1 MELKTRIKLFDSS
14 NKKTNNNDQPSSRD
28 ESISNVLGYYSPTG
42 FKTLSALELDFKD
55 SVQAKLLDILDLS
68 LISSIETKEAKKHI
82 KSVAQKII
90 DEEPISI
97 NSQSRIQIIS
107 EIEND
112 ILGLGPLELL
122 LYDPTI
128 SDILIN
134 GYKKVYVERFGK
146 LQLTPITFNSDN
158 HLMKI
163 INRIVSKVGRRIDKS
178 SPMVD
183 ARLQDG
189 SRVNAIIPPL
199 SIDGPSL
206 SIRLFSV
213 DKMHLDD
220 LVERNAL
227 TSFMAEFLKV
237 SAKSKVNILI
247 SGGTGSG
254 KTTLLNAI
262 SNYIPNDERI
272 ITLEDSAELQLQLP
286 HVLRLETRPEN
297 IEGKGEVSLRDLVR
311 NSLRMRPDRIVI
323 GEVRSSEAFDMLQA
337 MNSGHEGSFTTVHAN
352 SPRDALSRL
361 ESMVSMAGV
370 EIPAKTI
377 RKQIASAIHLIIQLS
392 RLEDGSRKIMSIQE
406 VVGMEGDII
415 TLSEIFKF
423 TRHGVS
429 EEGVV
434 EGEFY
439 STGLLPKCLSNFQQ
453 RGNHLELSLFNSHIA
468 KV

>member
-1 MELKTRIKLFDSS
+1 
-14 NKKTNNNDQPSSRD
+14 
-28 ESISNVLGYYSPTG
+28 
-42 FKTLSALELDFKD
+42 
-55 SVQAKLLDILDLS
+55 
-68 LISSIETKEAKKHI
+68 
-82 KSVAQKII
+82 
-90 DEEPISI
+90 
-97 NSQSRIQIIS
+97 
-107 EIEND
+107 
-112 ILGLGPLELL
+112 
-122 LYDPTI
+122 
-128 SDILIN
+128 
-134 GYKKVYVERFGK
+134 
-146 LQLTPITFNSDN
+146 
-158 HLMKI
+158 
-163 INRIVSKVGRRIDKS
+163 
-178 SPMVD
+178 
-183 ARLQDG
+183 
-189 SRVNAIIPPL
+189 
-199 SIDGPSL
+199 
-206 SIRLFSV
+206 
-213 DKMHLDD
+213 MHLDD

-423 TRHGVS
+423 TRHGVG
-429 EEGVV
+429 EDGVV
-434 EGEFY
+434 QGEFY